1 ARGAAGAPGG
11 DRALRERQGLH
22 LARALRGHPR
32 IGGGAHRLARDPAR
46 PGRQNGTAELAAIQR
61 REPKLD
67 RLLQGGVTKM
77 HPRVGKLETWACV
90 LLTKVCMEV
99 EQLLRR
105 ELRAKLPLAQQV
117 LLYLDPFAFF
127 KDASRGTAMVRERNL
142 SYNRGM
148 RWVLVPYLR
157 RWLLIAA
164 GLFIA
169 IAPAEAMAAQAS
181 LVIVPAALAV
191 AFCIAA
197 TVAFFIATVY
207 LLLCVS
213 KGT

>member
-1 ARGAAGAPGG
+1 
-11 DRALRERQGLH
+11 
-22 LARALRGHPR
+22 
-32 IGGGAHRLARDPAR
+32 
-46 PGRQNGTAELAAIQR
+46 
-61 REPKLD
+61 
-67 RLLQGGVTKM
+67 
-77 HPRVGKLETWACV
+77 
-90 LLTKVCMEV
+90 MEV
-99 EQLLRR
+99 EQLLKR

-164 GLFIA
+164 GLFLA
-169 IAPAEAMAAQAS
+169 IAPAEGMAAQAS

-191 AFCIAA
+191 GFCIAA
-197 TVAFFIATVY
+197 TVAFCIATVY

-213 KGT
+213 KAT